1 MAALA
6 GARIAIVGLGVIGG
20 SVAKALVRSGA
31 TVRAYAPS
39 GADADKA
46 RRAGF
51 DVTPDLQ
58 SCLAGAR
65 VALIA
70 VPLTTHAAVA
80 PQVVAV
86 AASETILL
94 HAGSLQTPSA
104 IHAAADDNDVPARPD
119 AMERVVGTHPLAG
132 SHRSGFDAAD
142 ADLFSG
148 CVVFVEDRADA
159 DARAAAAEL
168 WRMAGAARV
177 EYRSAD
183 EHDRLMTWVSHLP
196 QLASTVLAD
205 AIAAAGVPSSAL
217 GPGGR
222 DATRLAASPFA
233 IWRGIL
239 AGARPEAARAAAAL
253 EHSAAALRN
262 ALERSDMAAVEGMWA
277 AARAWRQAA
286 DPAGAATDTP
296 EAR

>member
-6 GARIAIVGLGVIGG
+6 GAPIAIVGLGVIGG
-20 SVAKALVRSGA
+20 SVARALVSSGA
-31 TVRAYAPS
+31 AVRAYAPN
-39 GADADKA
+39 GADADMA

-51 DVTPDLQ
+51 DVTPDLH
-58 SCLAGAR
+58 SCLAGAPI
-65 VALIA
+65 ALIA
-70 VPLTTHAAVA
+70 VPLTIHAAVA
-80 PQVVAV
+80 AQVVAV
-86 AASETILL
+86 APSETILL

-104 IHAAADDNDVPARPD
+104 IHAAADNDVPARPD

-142 ADLFSG
+142 ADLFRG

-159 DARAAAAEL
+159 DTRAAAAEL
-168 WRMAGAARV
+168 WRMAGAARL

-196 QLASTVLAD
+196 QLASTVLAE

-233 IWRGIL
+233 MWRGIL

-262 ALERSDMAAVEGMWA
+262 ALERSDMAAVERMWA

-296 EAR
+296 ETR